1 MKKNWIYIIIIII
14 CVSVGI
20 GWYFSPMQL
29 HYLISKEIQI
39 AEVEEIRLDILTTY
53 LQNTYEMK
61 DKPNIDEIINI
72 FDNVKVRRVISPPV
86 TYRPALGKT
95 YFFILTSKN
104 KAVPVYLEDKDYLS
118 IMRHTYK
125 IVNGPDIKKIDELI
139 NSL

>member
-1 MKKNWIYIIIIII
+1 MKKSTIYIFIGII
-14 CVSVGI
+14 CFTIGI
-20 GWYFSPMQL
+20 GWYFSPIQL

-39 AEVEEIRLDILTTY
+39 AEIQEIRLNTLTTY

-72 FDNVKVRRVISPPV
+72 FDNVKVRRVITPPI
-86 TYRPALGKT
+86 TFRPPLGKT
-95 YFFILTSKN
+95 YRFIITSKN

-125 IVNGPDIKKIDELI
+125 IVKGPDIKQIDELI